1 MIIRKGQKSDLS
13 KIMDMY
19 SSCIKGMLN
28 NGIDQWDKS
37 YPNEKII
44 ASDIASK
51 TYYIAENKGNIIG
64 GINIDQKQ
72 DKSYLN
78 INWEDQSKSY
88 LVVHRLA
95 VKEEFWNKKIGKM
108 LMLFAEQLVQERRLR
123 SIRLDTYSGN
133 PKAMKFYRK
142 LGYKELGEIDLKP
155 NKNKYHCFEKI
166 IK

>member
-1 MIIRKGQKSDLS
+1 MIIRKGQISDLS
-13 KIMDMY
+13 EIMQMY
-19 SSCIKGMLN
+19 SSCIKGMIKN
-28 NGIDQWDKS
+28 SIDQWDKS
-37 YPNEKII
+37 YPNEEII
-44 ASDIASK
+44 ASDLESE
-51 TYYIAENKGNIIG
+51 TYYIAENKDGIIA

-78 INWEDQSKSY
+78 IDWQDKSTSF

-95 VKEEFWNKKIGKM
+95 VKEELWNKKIGKK
-108 LMLFAEQLVQERRLR
+108 LMLFAEELIRERALT

-133 PKAMKFYRK
+133 PKAILFYKK
-142 LGYKELGEIDLKP
+142 LGYKELGTIDLKP